1 MNIVIMGLQNYE
13 QNISDKLN
21 VRADS
26 SYTRIY
32 IYMIKNITCTGMA
45 GGGYP
50 RINGGNDLT

>member
-13 QNISDKLN
+13 QNISDKLH

-26 SYTRIY
+26 STR
-32 IYMIKNITCTGMA
+32 IYMIKDITCTGMA